1 MTSKDNLEE
10 QLHEL
15 SEAVGSHDQLVVN
28 VMRKIQTASADAY
41 TGAGRVKRII
51 MKHSLVKLAVAA
63 VIAIAVWSSIS
74 YFGGSM
80 NGTSKVY
87 AAMIGALD
95 QVETVNVSGWTMRIH
110 PGHTT
115 VLDTPF
121 DTSKRYPIEI
131 WEWFTEDGVYRMYDR
146 QGSVTSWHD
155 GDLRYQY
162 RADKDTLYIDT
173 YKASPRFSHKFQ
185 SFFREIEPLMK
196 CDVNGTTVHVQ
207 ADRTTVLVNYVT
219 DGRKARRFQLE
230 RDGQRKEIWFDNETG
245 LVQQINAFLFDDGQ
259 WKQWRHGVFAYD
271 QDIPA
276 NIRTYVPPDAE
287 HVEYSSDIDPR
298 FEKYHSHLL
307 GIAGYYRHH
316 PLPETMELLPR
327 ENGERLDTWYSPGRL
342 IGITDTSGYWVLP
355 LQSSLADFLRSRIKP
370 YGSLRV
376 PKELQNIQLN
386 YDLIT
391 KNDHTSRERV
401 DFILDALDLEIV
413 EVTEQRE
420 VWVAHYDG
428 RPLKPWAQVKAP
440 VARGDAR
447 HTKPG
452 MDFSSSPHTME
463 HLFESF
469 AYYQDYD
476 LGADRLVIIDETGLS
491 SEPAEGQTDE
501 SVAVS
506 SASPYWRGDES
517 IEIARKWF
525 REEFGVTFTVEIRP
539 MTVLVVRK
547 HEHE

>member
-10 QLHEL
+10 KLHDL
-15 SEAVGSHDQLVVN
+15 SQAMGSDDKLVEN
-28 VMRKIQTASADAY
+28 VMSNINTESAASDA
-41 TGAGRVKRII
+41 GARRVKRII
-51 MKHSLVKLAVAA
+51 MKHSFVKLVAAA
-63 VIAIAVWSSIS
+63 VIIVVLWSLVS

-80 NGTSKVY
+80 NGTSNVY
-87 AAMIGALD
+87 AAMIEALHSVD
-95 QVETVNVSGWTMRIH
+95 TVNVSGWTMRIH

-121 DTSKRYPIEI
+121 DTSERYPIEI
-131 WEWFTEDGVYRMYDR
+131 WEWFTEDGVYRMYDK
-146 QGSVTSWHD
+146 QGPVTSWHD

-196 CDVNGTTVHVQ
+196 CDVNEATVHVQ
-207 ADRTTVLVNYVT
+207 ADRTTILVSYVT

-230 RDGQRKEIWFDNETG
+230 REGRRKEIWFDNETG
-245 LVQQINAFLFDDGQ
+245 LVEEINAYVFDDGQ

-276 NIRTYVPPDAE
+276 NIRAYVPPDAE
-287 HVEYSSDIDPR
+287 RVEYSSDIDPKYK
-298 FEKYHSHLL
+298 EYHSRLRE
-307 GIAGYYRHH
+307 IAAYYQQH
-316 PLPETMELLPR
+316 PLPETMELRPR
-327 ENGERLDTWYSPGRL
+327 GNGEELDNWYSPGRL
-342 IGITDTSGYWVLP
+342 NGITDTTGYWVLP
-355 LQSSLADFLRSRIKP
+355 IQSSLADFLRSRIKP

-376 PKELQNIQLN
+376 PEDLKGVQLN

-391 KNDHTSRERV
+391 KNAHTSRERV
-401 DFILDALDLEIV
+401 NFVLDALGLEIV
-413 EVTEQRE
+413 EVQERRK

-428 RPLKPWAQVKAP
+428 RPLKPWRKVKAP

-452 MDFSSSPHTME
+452 MDWNFSAHTMK
-463 HLFESF
+463 HLLESF

-476 LGADRLVIIDETGLS
+476 LGADRIMVIDETGLP
-491 SEPAEGQTDE
+491 SEPAEGQSE
-501 SVAVS
+501 QSIAVS
-506 SASPYWRGDES
+506 SASPYWRGNES
-517 IEIARKWF
+517 IEIAKRWF
-525 REEFGVTFTVEIRP
+525 MEQFGVTFDEEIRL
-539 MTVLVVRK
+539 MVVHVVHKR
-547 HEHE
+547 E